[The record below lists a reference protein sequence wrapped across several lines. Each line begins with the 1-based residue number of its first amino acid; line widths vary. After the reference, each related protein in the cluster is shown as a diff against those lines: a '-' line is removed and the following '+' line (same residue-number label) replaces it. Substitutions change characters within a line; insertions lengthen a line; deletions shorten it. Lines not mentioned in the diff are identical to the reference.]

1 MDTEAG
7 GMRASSGCGSAKTDP
22 AGSGRDLELALE
34 AGLTGAFPGLEIL
47 DRNLK
52 LGDGATADIIG
63 VDGDGR
69 LVLVLFTDGDGPE
82 PVLGALDALAYARD
96 TRELL
101 AQHFAGHNVAP
112 DREPTVVLVAD
123 AFSPLLVN
131 RLYPMLGDALH
142 LFEVRELET
151 AGRATSYLVPVG
163 PEPELGPTPKA
174 VNKDTFLAGLPEDL
188 RETATAVV
196 RRMDRVDTNLACTAT
211 DNAIEWRYDGQLLC
225 TLARV
230 DGGLE
235 GASSNTGS
243 AMGIDGPSEVDAL
256 VDQVLARYVDVLE
269 EASGAAQDEDEEGLA
284 EVEIVPQRSGATLT
298 QEEIDA
304 FR

>member
-1 MDTEAG
+1 
-7 GMRASSGCGSAKTDP
+7 MRTSSARGSAKNDP
-22 AGSGRDLELALE
+22 AESVRDLEPALE
-34 AGLTGAFPGLEIL
+34 AGLAGAFPGLEIL

-82 PVLGALDALAYARD
+82 PVLAALDALAYARD

-101 AQHFAGHNVAP
+101 ARHFAGHNVAP

-123 AFSPLLVN
+123 AFSPLLVQ
-131 RLYPMLGDALH
+131 RLYPLLGGALH
-142 LFEVRELET
+142 LFEVRELES
-151 AGRATSYLVPVG
+151 AGRAASYLVPVG
-163 PEPELGPTPKA
+163 PEPEFAPTPRA

-235 GASSNTGS
+235 GAPSNTGP
-243 AMGIDGPSEVDAL
+243 AMGIAGPSEVDAL
-256 VDQVLARYVDVLE
+256 VDQALARYVDVLE
-269 EASGAAQDEDEEGLA
+269 EASGAAEDQAGLA
-284 EVEIVPQRSGATLT
+284 EVELVPRRSGPILT
-298 QEEIDA
+298 PAEIDA
-304 FR
+304 FRC